1 MALCWSARRSGGARN
16 LRTGAAVDMR
26 LKDKRQRADIAVV
39 TDEHGVVENYAVTP
53 RDNPSS
59 GR

>member
-1 MALCWSARRSGGARN
+1 
-16 LRTGAAVDMR
+16 MR